1 MSRNPSGPDPGPRT
15 AVVLAAGEGRRL
27 RPLTA
32 HRPKPMLPAGTRPI
46 LEHVLDA
53 LVDAGVRE
61 VHLVVGYAGDRV
73 RSHVGDE
80 YRGLAVAY
88 HEQTHQLGSGHALLQ
103 ARDAIDAP
111 FLVVNGDQIVDTEMV
126 EEVRRGHGRDGDHGR
141 GSTGATMAVVEAD
154 RAPQYGAVSLDGD
167 RVSDLVEQPGGD
179 DYRLLNAGVYAFD
192 PDVFEALESVDR
204 RDGAILLPDAVARR
218 IAAGSEVRAVRTD
231 AYWRDAT
238 YPWDL
243 RTLTREVL
251 SNRDVSLPEVRRNVY
266 VADDARIH
274 ASATLVP
281 PVAIDAGVVVR
292 AGAVV
297 GPNAAIGTGSTVGTG
312 AVVRDTVIDAD
323 CRIGANAT
331 VVDLVSG
338 ESVRVGAGATVSGGP
353 GDVRRGTTVH
363 EDIELGAVLADRA
376 ELGGGAVAE
385 PGTIVGHDAR
395 VGPGAT
401 VGGEI
406 DDGSEVVR

>member
-1 MSRNPSGPDPGPRT
+1 MSRNPPESNAGPET

-32 HRPKPMLPAGTRPI
+32 HRPKPMLPAATRPI

-53 LVDAGVRE
+53 LVDADVRDI
-61 VHLVVGYAGDRV
+61 HLIVGYGGDRV

-80 YRGLAVAY
+80 YRGVGVTY

-103 ARDAIDAP
+103 AREAIETP

-126 EEVRRGHGRDGDHGR
+126 AEVRTGHGHGA
-141 GSTGATMAVVEAD
+141 GPATIAVVEAD
-154 RAPQYGAVSLDGD
+154 RAPQYGAVAIEAGQVTKL
-167 RVSDLVEQPGGD
+167 LEQPGGD
-179 DYRLLNAGVYAFD
+179 DYRLLNAGVYA
-192 PDVFEALESVDR
+192 LEPEIFGTLDSVDP
-204 RDGAILLPDAVARR
+204 RDGSILLPDA
-218 IAAGSEVRAVRTD
+218 IAKLVSEGANVQAVQTD

-243 RTLTREVL
+243 RTLTREIL

-274 ASATLVP
+274 GTATLVP
-281 PVAIDAGVVVR
+281 PVAIDEGVVVR

-297 GPNAAIGTGSTVGTG
+297 GPHAAIGTGSTIGSG
-312 AVVRDTVIDAD
+312 AVVRDTVVDAD
-323 CRIGANAT
+323 GRIGSNAT

-338 ESVRVGAGATVSGGP
+338 ENVHVGAGATIPGGP
-353 GDVRRGTTVH
+353 GDVRRGTRIH
-363 EDIELGAVLADRA
+363 EAVEIGAVLADRG
-376 ELGGGAVAE
+376 ELGGGSVTE
-385 PGTIVGHDAR
+385 PGTIIGHDAR

-401 VGGEI
+401 VDGEI
-406 DDGSEVVR
+406 DSESEVVR